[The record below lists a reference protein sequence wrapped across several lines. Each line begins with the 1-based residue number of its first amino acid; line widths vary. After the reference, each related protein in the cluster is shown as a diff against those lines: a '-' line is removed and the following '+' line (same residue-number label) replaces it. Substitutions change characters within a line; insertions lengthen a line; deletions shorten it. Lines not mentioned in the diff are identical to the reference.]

1 MFTPL
6 ICFSKNINFIFA
18 KRRQQA
24 FAESIINLQH
34 LIEWCGKDNSTHATS
49 IDKETVQKSMV
60 DLYLYWHFQLLVIDH
75 ILNINIRNIA
85 NSWALF
91 TAKCL
96 FELALMAFYVVIW
109 CIMIWYRSHIQ
120 ILLSTSQ
127 SIYFIFGSL

>member
-24 FAESIINLQH
+24 FAESIIKLQH

-60 DLYLYWHFQLLVIDH
+60 DLYLHWHFQLPVIGH
-75 ILNINIRNIA
+75 NINVNRRNMA
-85 NSWALF
+85 HGWALF
-91 TAKCL
+91 TTKC
-96 FELALMAFYVVIW
+96 FFKLALKAFYVVIRYM
-109 CIMIWYRSHIQ
+109 MIWHRSHLY
-120 ILLSTSQ
+120 ILFCTSQ
-127 SIYFIFGSL
+127 SILFYI